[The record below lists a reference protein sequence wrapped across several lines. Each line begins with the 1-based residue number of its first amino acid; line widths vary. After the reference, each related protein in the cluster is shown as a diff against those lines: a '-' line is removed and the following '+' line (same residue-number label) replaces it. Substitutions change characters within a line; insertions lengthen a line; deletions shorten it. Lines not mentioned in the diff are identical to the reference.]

1 MEIYQDASRPATERS
16 ADLLAMMTF
25 EEKIAQ
31 VGSVWAMELLVDGK
45 FSPGKAAA
53 QIQNG
58 LGQVSRAGV
67 GTALKPSQIA
77 VFVNDLQRFLVEKTR
92 LGIPAIVHEE
102 CLTGFMAREATIFP
116 QIIGMASTWE
126 PELVQRMTRV
136 AGRQMLAVGV
146 RQGLSP
152 VLDVARDPRWGRM
165 EETFGEDP
173 YLIARMGVAYVE
185 GLQGRDIRD
194 GVIATV
200 KHFVGYGKSEAGLN
214 HAPSDIPPRML
225 REVYLYPFEK
235 AVREAGVLSV
245 MNAYQEIDGVPC
257 TASRELLTQILRDE
271 WGFDGIVVSDY
282 YAVLMLNTYHRV
294 ARDGTEAAKMALSAG
309 IDMELPRGDCY
320 TVALQKK
327 MDSGE
332 LSAGILDQAV
342 ARVLKMKFML
352 GLFEK
357 PYINPPDVKRIFDT
371 AADRDLA
378 LEAARKSIVLLKN
391 DGDLLPLSKKA
402 GKVVVI
408 GPAADDARIQL
419 GDYTYPAHIGLTS
432 MTAQSLHCHL
442 PAEDVKADL
451 VPVKVVTLL
460 EGIKSRAGRDTEILY
475 AAGCDYAGS
484 STGGIAEAV
493 ELAAGSDAVVLAL
506 GGKSGLTTECTCG
519 EMRDS
524 ADLRLPDV
532 QELLAKAVFAAGRPV
547 VLVVMDGRPLDLDWM
562 TEKIPTIVWAW
573 KPGEEGGNALADV
586 LFGDYN
592 PGGKLPVTYPRR
604 VGQVPI
610 YYGHKPSG
618 GKSQFWGDYVDCPV
632 GPLYEFGYG
641 LSYTTFELG
650 ALHVSPT
657 RVKPDGKVTVT
668 CEVKNTGDR
677 PGDEVVQLYINDAVS
692 SLTRPLMQLKG
703 FKRVGLQPDQSAE
716 VGFEL
721 PVEELA
727 FYDVDMKLAVEP
739 GLFRIMV
746 GTSSKNIA
754 LRGEFTV
761 EG

>member
-1 MEIYQDASRPATERS
+1 MAK
-16 ADLLAMMTF
+16 MTF

-31 VGSVWAMELLVDGK
+31 VGSVWAMELLEDRKLSAV
-45 FSPGKAAA
+45 KAAA
-53 QIQNG
+53 LMKNG
-58 LGQVSRAGV
+58 LGQISRAGV
-67 GTALKPSQIA
+67 GTALKPAQIA
-77 VFVNDLQRFLVEKTR
+77 VFVNDLQRFLVEETR

-102 CLTGFMAREATIFP
+102 CLSGFMAREATIFP

-126 PELVQRMTRV
+126 PELVQRMTGV
-136 AGRQMLAVGV
+136 ASRQMLAVGV

-173 YLIARMGVAYVE
+173 YLIARMGVAYVR
-185 GLQGRDIRD
+185 GLQGGDIRD

-200 KHFVGYGKSEAGLN
+200 KHFAGYGKSEAGLN

-257 TASRELLTQILRDE
+257 TASGELLTHILREE

-294 ARDGTEAAKMALSAG
+294 AHDGTEAAKMALLAG

-320 TVALQKK
+320 TAALKNK
-327 MDSGE
+327 IDSGE
-332 LSAGILDQAV
+332 ISADVLDRAV

-357 PYINPPDVKRIFDT
+357 PYTSPPDVKKIFDT
-371 AADRDLA
+371 AADRELA

-391 DGDLLPLSKKA
+391 DGDLLPLSKKV
-402 GKVVVI
+402 GKVAVI
-408 GPAADDARIQL
+408 GPAANDARIQL

-432 MTAQSLHCHL
+432 MTAQSLHCLL

-451 VPVKVVTLL
+451 VPVRVVTLL
-460 EGIKSRAGRDTEILY
+460 EGIKSRVGRDTDILY
-475 AAGCDYAGS
+475 AAGCDYNGG
-484 STGGIAEAV
+484 STGGITEAV
-493 ELAAGSDAVVLAL
+493 ELASRSDTVILAL

-524 ADLRLPDV
+524 ADLRLPGV
-532 QELLAKAVFAAGRPV
+532 QELLAKAVFDTGKPV
-547 VLVVMDGRPLDLDWM
+547 ALVVMDGRPLDLDWM
-562 TEKIPTIVWAW
+562 AEKIPSILWAW

-592 PGGKLPVTYPRR
+592 PGGKLPVTFPRR

-618 GKSQFWGDYVDCPV
+618 GKSQFWGDYADCPV

-641 LSYTTFELG
+641 LSYTTFKLSNLKISS
-650 ALHVSPT
+650 A
-657 RVKPDGKVTVT
+657 RVKPDGFVTVT
-668 CEVKNTGDR
+668 CDVKNTGDR
-677 PGDEVVQLYINDAVS
+677 PGDEVVQLYVNDSVS
-692 SLTRPLMQLKG
+692 SLTRPLLQLKG
-703 FKRVGLQPDQSAE
+703 FKRISLQPCQSAE

-727 FYDVDMKLAVEP
+727 FYGVDMKLAAEP
-739 GLFRIMV
+739 GLFRILI

>member
-1 MEIYQDASRPATERS
+1 MEIYRDASRPAADRAT
-16 ADLLAMMTF
+16 DLLARMTF

-31 VGSVWAMELLVDGK
+31 VGSVWAMEVLEDRK
-45 FSPGKAAA
+45 FSADQATVLMSH
-53 QIQNG
+53 G

-67 GTALKPSQIA
+67 GTGLKPAQIA
-77 VFVNDLQRFLVEKTR
+77 GFVNDLQRFLVENTR

-126 PELVQRMTRV
+126 PELVQRMTEIAR
-136 AGRQMLAVGV
+136 RQMLAVGV

-152 VLDVARDPRWGRM
+152 VLDVARDPRWGRI

-173 YLIARMGVAYVE
+173 YLIARMGVAYIR
-185 GLQGRDIRD
+185 GLQGRDIRE

-200 KHFVGYGKSEAGLN
+200 KHFAGYGKSEAGLN

-257 TASRELLTQILRDE
+257 TASRELLTQILRED

-282 YAVLMLNTYHRV
+282 YAVLLLNTYHRV
-294 ARDGTEAAKMALSAG
+294 ARDGLEAAKMALSAG

-327 MDSGE
+327 IASGE
-332 LSAGILDQAV
+332 LQASV
-342 ARVLKMKFML
+342 IDRAVTRVLKMKFML

-357 PYINPPDVKRIFDT
+357 PYTSPPDVKKIFDT
-371 AADRDLA
+371 ATDRELA

-391 DGDLLPLSKKA
+391 DSDLLPLAKKA
-402 GKVVVI
+402 GKVAVI
-408 GPAADDARIQL
+408 GPAANNPRLQL

-432 MTAQSLHCHL
+432 MTAQSLNCHL

-451 VPVKVVTLL
+451 IPVRVITLL
-460 EGIKSRAGRDTEILY
+460 EGIKSRAGPDMEVLY
-475 AAGCDYAGS
+475 AAGCDYNGS

-493 ELAAGSDAVVLAL
+493 ELAVRSDAVILAL

-524 ADLRLPDV
+524 ADLRLPGV
-532 QELLAKAVFAAGRPV
+532 QELLAKAVCDTGRPV

-562 TEKIPTIVWAW
+562 AQKLPAILWAW

-592 PGGKLPVTYPRR
+592 PGGKLPVTFPRR
-604 VGQVPI
+604 VGQVPA

-618 GKSQFWGDYVDCPV
+618 GKSQFWGDYADCPV

-641 LSYTTFELG
+641 LSYTTFELSNLQVLP
-650 ALHVSPT
+650 A
-657 RVKPDGKVTVT
+657 RAKPDGLVTVT
-668 CEVKNTGDR
+668 CNVKNTGGR
-677 PGDEVVQLYINDAVS
+677 QGDEVVQLYVNDAVS
-692 SLTRPLMQLKG
+692 SLTRPLLQLKG
-703 FKRVGLQPDQSAE
+703 FRRISLQPGQNAE

-727 FYDVDMKLAVEP
+727 FYGVDMKLAVEP
-739 GLFRIMV
+739 GLFRILV
-746 GTSSKNIA
+746 GTSSKIIA
-754 LRGEFTV
+754 LRGEFNV
-761 EG
+761 EA